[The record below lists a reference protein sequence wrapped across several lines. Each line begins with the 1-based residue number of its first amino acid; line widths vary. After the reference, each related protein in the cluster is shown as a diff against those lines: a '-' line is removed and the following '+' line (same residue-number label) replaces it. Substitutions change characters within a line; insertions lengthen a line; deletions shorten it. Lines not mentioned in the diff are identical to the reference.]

1 MRVHKTN
8 QSLQLLEDGRVRLNC
23 SVASQ
28 TSLDSH
34 YTVLWYARRAR
45 TEAEAPMAPAAP
57 ILDPGAGA
65 GAGAGVAAVGD
76 PDELLLKIDR
86 SGAFEYGAYAEEER
100 LRSRLQAE
108 RPSPRQH
115 SLTLHR
121 AETSDSATYYCLVE
135 EWMTD
140 PDGAWYRAAREASGF
155 THVLVKR
162 PGKTWVGMGGGWRLE
177 KEIRMNE

>member
-34 YTVLWYARRAR
+34 FTVLWYARRAR
-45 TEAEAPMAPAAP
+45 TEPEAPVAPAAP
-57 ILDPGAGA
+57 ILDPGV
-65 GAGAGVAAVGD
+65 GAGVVPVGD

-135 EWMTD
+135 EWLTD
-140 PDGAWYRAAREASGF
+140 PDGAWYRVAREASGF

-162 PGKTWVGMGGGWRLE
+162 PGKTWVGMGGKGRQDE
-177 KEIRMNE
+177 